1 MAFCKEKHMEQTS
14 KARMILPY
22 VLAFFFGLFGVVWH
36 SLAPSKTALVI
47 LGILSLVPL
56 FFLVGSMILA
66 KQKINLWNNTPI
78 AEGQAYLLRH
88 RNDAKAASEVL
99 YKELKQMRRKTALYA
114 LAMALCGVAAILF
127 GGMMA
132 TVSIVFFLFCVAYGG
147 TILGAALTRIPAPN
161 PVTLTPEALVLKK
174 EDYPLLYETAE
185 KAADTLGS
193 KGQILI
199 LLSFDCNASIARS
212 GNCYYLQLGI
222 IYLSVLSQEELYA
235 ICLHEF
241 SHCTDKNQEVKK
253 QLNYGEWL
261 ATQKAVSGPILFAAN
276 LFSLSDILYLFKHMV
291 YSYASSILTET
302 KADMDMAKYGTPEA
316 AASSLLKI
324 NHYDFFHWE
333 DGVEDEPCV
342 YESETPSTKFLRQQI
357 EKFIAASKERREI
370 WDECLKKEILPNN
383 ASHPILRMRLE
394 TLGVKEF
401 SYIPPEF
408 EGEWAKELDQALT
421 FADEKLATLHDNYE
435 KEREEQYLAPLR
447 RVAEWKEQGMPIS
460 AETYSDILSDLR
472 SIGKNQEALAL
483 CDRVIKELDN
493 TASPFAYYIK
503 GCALLRRYDAK
514 GVDMLYQAI
523 ENNHNFLEDGLMQ
536 IGEYFCKIGDEEN
549 LAEYRRRALEFA
561 QKDKDEYSDTGFLSP
576 KDQLS
581 ADDMPL
587 EMREK
592 ILQFILSVSE
602 DIIDEVYLVR
612 KTVNENFF
620 TSAFVIHFYGG
631 TDKQREAIMHKIFCF
646 LDTYPAEWHFSLFD
660 YFEYPQIKF
669 SKIKGSL
676 VFSKKEK
683 NHVN

>member
-1 MAFCKEKHMEQTS
+1 MEQTS

-22 VLAFFFGLFGVVWH
+22 VLAFFLGLFGVVWH
-36 SLAPSKTALVI
+36 LLAPSNVALVM
-47 LGILSLVPL
+47 LGVLSLVPL

-66 KQKINLWNNTPI
+66 KRKMTQWSSTPI
-78 AEGQAYLLRH
+78 AEGQAFLLRY

-114 LAMALCGVAAILF
+114 LAMALCGVAATLF

-132 TVSIVFFLFCVAYGG
+132 AISIAFFIFSVAYGG
-147 TILGAALTRIPAPN
+147 TILGAALTRIPAQS

-222 IYLSVLSQEELYA
+222 LYLSVLSKEELYA

-261 ATQKAVSGPILFAAN
+261 STRKGVSGPMLFLAN
-276 LFSLSDILYLFKHMV
+276 LFTLSDINYLFKHMV

-302 KADMDMAKYGTPEA
+302 KADMDMAKYSTPEA

-324 NHYDFFHWE
+324 NHYDFFQWE
-333 DGVEDEPCV
+333 DGIMDEPCV
-342 YESETPSTKFLRQQI
+342 YESETPNTQYLRQQI
-357 EKFIAASKERREI
+357 EKFIAASKERRGV

-394 TLGVKEF
+394 TLGMEDF
-401 SYIPPEF
+401 SYIPVEF
-408 EGEWAKELDQALT
+408 EEEWAKELDQALT
-421 FADEKLATLHDNYE
+421 FADEKLSALHDNYE
-435 KEREEQYLAPLR
+435 KEREEKYLMPLR
-447 RVAEWKEQGMPIS
+447 RITEWQERGMPIS
-460 AETYSDILSDLR
+460 AETYSDIIADLR
-472 SIGKNQEALAL
+472 NIGRNEEALAL
-483 CDRVIKELDN
+483 CDRVIEELDN

-503 GCALLRRYDAK
+503 GCALLRQYDAR
-514 GVDMLYQAI
+514 GVDMIYHAI
-523 ENNHNFLEDGLMQ
+523 DNNHNFLEDGLMQ

-549 LAEYRRRALEFA
+549 LAEYRRRAVEYA
-561 QKDKDEYSDTGFLSP
+561 QKDKDEYSETGYLSP

-581 ADDMPL
+581 ADDMPS
-587 EMREK
+587 EMREN

-631 TDKQREAIMHKIFCF
+631 TDQQREAIMHKIFCF

-676 VFSKKEK
+676 VFSKKGEK
-683 NHVN
+683 SC